1 MRGVSLVVCAVGLAL
16 LVGCASAPPK
26 APPFDLAKADALVA
40 EGCYD
45 CLTDALGIYTAAAAS
60 PKIRPT
66 VLTRVFETN
75 VLLGLREKE
84 LALDPVKRF
93 DAARALVPELPPTY
107 TATDYLEMAGAIL
120 PDPSGTPRIEIINA
134 RRPAATKPAEWKKS
148 LETGAGGAL
157 FREYLSVSLDCSFA
171 APNTGP
177 ARAAAPGQ
185 PPVRQP
191 ETPQPQSTSTLVTY
205 RRANCQRMD
214 RVMLAGV
221 IDAYPRF
228 LEAGIIVG
236 RVRST
241 TPTSREI
248 ADARGW
254 LTAGF
259 AKWPDSP
266 TITYALGSLNQ
277 AVGDCKTALTFY
289 DKTLAIK
296 PRHEDGHL
304 GRLVCLS
311 YLRQH
316 NAAIDEATG
325 MINDRNTEGEARYW
339 RAWNRR
345 EINQLP
351 EARSDSDR
359 MKQILYN
366 DRALTLAGQIE
377 HDQDD
382 LGVAEKD
389 LTDATRLNENNC
401 IAQWYW
407 SLVQLKRQAWTPT
420 AEGFVKAMRCY
431 ESAVLYDQSK
441 LEEMKKAENV
451 DETFR
456 AAQILGFEIAIKD
469 DKAQVSASAYNAA
482 VNYARANNREKAIE
496 YVDLAAKDPDRAKQ
510 AAELRALIIK

>member
-1 MRGVSLVVCAVGLAL
+1 MRGVSLVVCAIGLAG

-26 APPFDLAKADALVA
+26 APAFDLTKADALVA

-60 PKIRPT
+60 PKSRPA
-66 VLTRVFETN
+66 VLTRVFETT

-84 LALDPVKRF
+84 LALNPIKRF
-93 DAARALVPELPPTY
+93 DAARALIPELPPTY
-107 TATDYLEMAGAIL
+107 TATDYLEMAQAIL
-120 PDPSGTPRIEIINA
+120 PDGRH
-134 RRPAATKPAEWKKS
+134 AAHRDHQYLSTGRNKACGMEDVAEA
-148 LETGAGGAL
+148 GAGGAL
-157 FREYLSVSLDCSFA
+157 FRDYLSVSLDCSFA
-171 APNTGP
+171 APNMGP

-185 PPVRQP
+185 PPARQA
-191 ETPQPQSTSTLVTY
+191 ETPATQSTSTLVTY

-221 IDAYPRF
+221 VDAYPRF

-266 TITYALGSLNQ
+266 TITYALGTLNQ

-316 NAAIDEATG
+316 AAAIDQATS

-359 MKQILYN
+359 MKQILTIARSRWP
-366 DRALTLAGQIE
+366 DIDTIRMTSAWPRRTSPTPRDSTRTTASRSGSGRWCSSATGVDAHCGRFRQSDALL
-377 HDQDD
+377 
-382 LGVAEKD
+382 
-389 LTDATRLNENNC
+389 
-401 IAQWYW
+401 
-407 SLVQLKRQAWTPT
+407 
-420 AEGFVKAMRCY
+420 
-431 ESAVLYDQSK
+431 
-441 LEEMKKAENV
+441 
-451 DETFR
+451 
-456 AAQILGFEIAIKD
+456 
-469 DKAQVSASAYNAA
+469 
-482 VNYARANNREKAIE
+482 
-496 YVDLAAKDPDRAKQ
+496 
-510 AAELRALIIK
+510 